1 MLYNILLFSGV
12 SPVTK
17 CVPGTCTFI
26 YIIFKIIFPLY
37 TSLSADTFAN
47 VANVANV
54 VPTIKT
60 YSFFFDYNSFG
71 RYIFSAS
78 AAVWSQVKLQ
88 KRVVCYIETEHNN
101 ILYSYN
107 YHPIPWV
114 RVAKIL
120 CSVSI

>member
-17 CVPGTCTFI
+17 CVPGTCTLI

-47 VANVANV
+47 VANV

-60 YSFFFDYNSFG
+60 YSFFFDYNRFG
-71 RYIFSAS
+71 RYSFSAS

-88 KRVVCYIETEHNN
+88 KRVVCYIETEHN
-101 ILYSYN
+101 IFATLT
-107 YHPIPWV
+107 H
-114 RVAKIL
+114 RMG
-120 CSVSI
+120 